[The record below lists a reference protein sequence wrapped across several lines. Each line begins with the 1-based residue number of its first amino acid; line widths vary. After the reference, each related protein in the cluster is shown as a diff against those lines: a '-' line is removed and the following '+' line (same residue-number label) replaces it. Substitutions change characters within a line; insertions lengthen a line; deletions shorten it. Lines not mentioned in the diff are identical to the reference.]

1 MEESMSRSD
10 SAGGPTCSV
19 LVVDDSVFMRRMISD
34 MIGRFPGYEVI
45 ATAADGEEALRMIEA
60 HDPDVVTL
68 DIEMPRL
75 DGFGVLERV
84 TASRPRPIVVL
95 SAYTSVGTEAALR
108 ALELGAVEF
117 VAKPSGPISFD
128 VARVEGRLFEALEAA
143 VAADLEALLRERR
156 DLVIRPVEPA
166 AEAEGT
172 VVAIAAST
180 GGPRALSYICGALPA
195 KLGATVLVV
204 QHMPPGFTSTLAA
217 RLDEICAMTV
227 REASG
232 GEPVTP
238 NRIWLAPGDFHM
250 RVRRVEGEVRLALDQ
265 RELICG
271 TRPAADALFPTV
283 AAVFGKRCVGV
294 VLTGMGRDGA
304 DGLAA
309 IRAASGRTM
318 AQDQASSVVYGM
330 PAKAVEQ
337 GGVEQVVPLEE
348 IPDAIVESLNAIVS
362 TSRRSSG

>member
-1 MEESMSRSD
+1 
-10 SAGGPTCSV
+10 V

-143 VAADLEALLRERR
+143 VAADLDRWSRPRR
-156 DLVIRPVEPA
+156 
-166 AEAEGT
+166 
-172 VVAIAAST
+172 
-180 GGPRALSYICGALPA
+180 PRAPSSPSPPPPA
-195 KLGATVLVV
+195 VPGHSPISVARC
-204 QHMPPGFTSTLAA
+204 QPSWGPPYWWFSTCHPGL
-217 RLDEICAMTV
+217 RRRWQLD
-227 REASG
+227 
-232 GEPVTP
+232 
-238 NRIWLAPGDFHM
+238 WM
-250 RVRRVEGEVRLALDQ
+250 R
-265 RELICG
+265 
-271 TRPAADALFPTV
+271 
-283 AAVFGKRCVGV
+283 
-294 VLTGMGRDGA
+294 
-304 DGLAA
+304 
-309 IRAASGRTM
+309 S
-318 AQDQASSVVYGM
+318 AQ
-330 PAKAVEQ
+330 
-337 GGVEQVVPLEE
+337 
-348 IPDAIVESLNAIVS
+348 
-362 TSRRSSG
+362 